1 MNSPLILLLLAAIVH
16 VASYLLLA
24 FRVEPFMYN
33 FYVLSWWSYIAIVDS
48 SLALK
53 RKRLLVFN
61 GSLPFWIVVSSAFWC
76 IFELVNLRIENWYY
90 INIPDSGLIRF
101 FGYLAAYGTV
111 IPAIYVTKEAIS
123 ALLGAVSIRPIK
135 LRPYLPYSFP
145 LSTLLFLLLMLF
157 PTYLFSCAWIFLIPV
172 GEWYCYARGYSCFTR
187 ELEQGKIGNLL
198 STLLSGLVCGFL
210 WESWNYWAISKWVY
224 TVPFFESLKIFEMP
238 LFGYVGFVLFA
249 VEAVLARNFVSE
261 STHVARHRW
270 AVAAIALIFSSGSF
284 AMIDRHTIFS
294 YLASAQGL
302 PFLTDE
308 SREAVKRAGIETSFA
323 IDPRSLN
330 PEERETL
337 NLLHLRGLGLSNA
350 IKLREH
356 GIRSVEG
363 LSRLSDEQLSSI
375 MGEANPRRARIYTSA
390 ARELAKR

>member
-1 MNSPLILLLLAAIVH
+1 MRFSLG
-16 VASYLLLA
+16 
-24 FRVEPFMYN
+24 
-33 FYVLSWWSYIAIVDS
+33 VL
-48 SLALK
+48 
-53 RKRLLVFN
+53 
-61 GSLPFWIVVSSAFWC
+61 
-76 IFELVNLRIENWYY
+76 E
-90 INIPDSGLIRF
+90 
-101 FGYLAAYGTV
+101 
-111 IPAIYVTKEAIS
+111 
-123 ALLGAVSIRPIK
+123 LLGH
-135 LRPYLPYSFP
+135 
-145 LSTLLFLLLMLF
+145 
-157 PTYLFSCAWIFLIPV
+157 
-172 GEWYCYARGYSCFTR
+172 
-187 ELEQGKIGNLL
+187 
-198 STLLSGLVCGFL
+198 
-210 WESWNYWAISKWVY
+210 SKWVY

-323 IDPRSLN
+323 IDSRSLN

-337 NLLHLRGLGLSNA
+337 TSFTLGAGSFQRHKTA
-350 IKLREH
+350 GARD
-356 GIRSVEG
+356 RSVEG

-375 MGEANPRRARIYTSA
+375 MGEANPRRARIYNQCG
-390 ARELAKR
+390 ARVGETLTRLTDSSHC

>member
-1 MNSPLILLLLAAIVH
+1 VSSPLIVLILAAIAH
-16 VASYLLLA
+16 VVGYVLLA

-33 FYVLSWWSYIAIVDS
+33 FYVLSWWSYIAIVDA

-53 RKRLLVFN
+53 RKRFLVFN
-61 GSLPFWIVVSSAFWC
+61 GSLPFWIVASSAFWC
-76 IFELVNLRIENWYY
+76 MFELVNLRIENWYY
-90 INIPDSGLIRF
+90 INIPDSSLIRF

-111 IPAIYVTKEAIS
+111 IPAMYVTKEAIR
-123 ALLGAVSIRPIK
+123 ALLGDVPIK
-135 LRPYLPYSFP
+135 PLKLRSWLPYSFP
-145 LSTLLFLLLMLF
+145 LAILLFLLLMLF
-157 PTYLFSCAWIFLIPV
+157 PTYLFPFVWIFLIPI

-187 ELEQGKIGNLL
+187 ELEQGKLGNLL

-238 LFGYVGFVLFA
+238 VLGYVGFILFA

-294 YLASAQGL
+294 YLAPAQGL

-308 SREAVKRAGIETSFA
+308 SREVVRLAGVETSFA
-323 IDPRSLN
+323 IDPRFLN
-330 PEERETL
+330 PEEKEAL
-337 NLLHLRGLGLSNA
+337 NLVHLRGLGLSNTL
-350 IKLREH
+350 KLKEH

-363 LSRLSDEQLSSI
+363 LSKLTDVQLSSI
-375 MGEANPRRARIYTSA
+375 IGEANPRRARIYTSA